1 MKQTSINI
9 LSVIGYL
16 LMVTGILLLYFAGGL
31 FVYDPAVIALQL
43 LAAALMFWARMTFG
57 RRSFH
62 LTAKPTEGGLVTTGP
77 YKYIRHPIYSA
88 VLLFAWSG
96 LLANFSLMS
105 LCFDLVLL
113 AGTFARI
120 FCEEQL
126 VRTQYPEYNEYAERT
141 KRLIP
146 FLF

>member
-1 MKQTSINI
+1 VNQTSINI
-9 LSVIGYL
+9 LSVVGYL
-16 LMVTGILLLYFAGGL
+16 LMVTGILLLYFTGGL
-31 FVYDPAVIALQL
+31 FVYDPVVIALQI
-43 LAAALMFWARMTFG
+43 LAAALMFWARITFG

-62 LTAKPTEGGLVTTGP
+62 AQPTEGGLVTTGP

-96 LLANFSLMS
+96 LLANFTLIS

-120 FCEEQL
+120 FCEEHL